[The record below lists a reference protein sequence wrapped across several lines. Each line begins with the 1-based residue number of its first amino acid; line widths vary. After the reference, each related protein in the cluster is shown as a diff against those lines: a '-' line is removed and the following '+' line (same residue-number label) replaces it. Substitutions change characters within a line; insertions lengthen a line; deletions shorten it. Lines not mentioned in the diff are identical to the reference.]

1 MSYLPLTRAE
11 GNMVF
16 QLSRRYERGSII
28 LTSNKTFSE
37 MGQVFGDEVLA
48 SAILDRLLH
57 HAEVISI
64 NGPSYRLKDRMLK
77 EGGDAS

>member
-1 MSYLPLTRAE
+1 
-11 GNMVF
+11 
-16 QLSRRYERGSII
+16 
-28 LTSNKTFSE
+28 

-64 NGPSYRLKDRMLK
+64 NGPSYRLKDRMLEQR
-77 EGGDAS
+77 EGGDGRLQS